1 MDTRRCYNCMS
12 ELSET
17 VKICPEC
24 GFDNSTYV
32 QPDEALPCGTVLHDR
47 YLIGKMIG
55 RGGFAITYIGF
66 DYTLETPVCVKEFF
80 PDGGAMRG
88 QDGRSRVHWS
98 AGTTGTI
105 LKQGLETFV
114 KEAKKAARVRSLDSV
129 VNVWDVFYEND
140 TAYIVMEYIKGVT
153 LKEYLMKR
161 GTLMDTEEC
170 LRLMLPVIR
179 DLKEVHKNGIVHRD
193 ISPDNLMIRENG
205 KVMLLDLGAAKD
217 LLKGKEQSSM
227 LVYKSGFSPLE
238 QYTEGTSIGPWTD
251 VYAMCATIYW
261 CMTGKNVPDAMD
273 RMLGEEPEYPESMPE
288 TMKAALEHGLK
299 VKPSDRIQDMEE
311 LEKELEAELAKK
323 DSPVNSEKP
332 IKNPEQQSKDSEK
345 KHRDSKEPQ
354 ETREKPKKPHSKYAV
369 AGLALI
375 AAVVI
380 AIFGFGLFSTGGS
393 SGDLQKKAEKGD
405 AAAQNELGL
414 AYYEGDGVE
423 QDYETAVLWFE
434 KSAGQGY
441 AEGQDNLGDCY
452 YYGKGVEQDYE
463 KAVQWYAKAAE
474 QGHAKAQNDLGYCC
488 QEGKGVPQNYIKA
501 VVWYMKAAEQ
511 GYASAQNNLGYC
523 YQNGRG
529 VLQDQKKAVEWY
541 TKAAEQGYAGA
552 QSNLGYCYS
561 HGEGVPQDY
570 EKAVEWYTKAA
581 EQGYAA
587 AQYNLGYCYENGEG
601 VPQDYEKAVEWYT
614 KAAEQ
619 GDEDAGKK
627 VAELKAKE

>member
-1 MDTRRCYNCMS
+1 MIPPSAEVGSYRIVRRLGEGGMGVVYEVEHVSLGVRYALKTFTLGYGDVDFLKGRFMAEGKALARIVHPNIAR
-12 ELSET
+12 
-17 VKICPEC
+17 V
-24 GFDNSTYV
+24 FDLG
-32 QPDEALPCGTVLHDR
+32 ALPDGTPYFVMDLVLDDKGDAR
-47 YLIGKMIG
+47 
-55 RGGFAITYIGF
+55 
-66 DYTLETPVCVKEFF
+66 TLSDIS
-80 PDGGAMRG
+80 PD
-88 QDGRSRVHWS
+88 DCDDPSRLRWLWS
-98 AGTTGTI
+98 IAS
-105 LKQGLETFV
+105 
-114 KEAKKAARVRSLDSV
+114 ALDCIHA
-129 VNVWDVFYEND
+129 E
-140 TAYIVMEYIKGVT
+140 
-153 LKEYLMKR
+153 
-161 GTLMDTEEC
+161 
-170 LRLMLPVIR
+170 
-179 DLKEVHKNGIVHRD
+179 GIVHRD
-193 ISPDNLMIRENG
+193 ISPDNLMVREDE

-227 LVYKSGFSPLE
+227 LVHKKGFSPPE
-238 QYTEGTSIGPWTD
+238 QYTEGTKIGPWTD

-434 KSAGQGY
+434 KSAEQDY

-463 KAVQWYAKAAE
+463 KAVQWYAKAAK